1 MWVLYGILAEQ
12 HRGTVNADA
21 GDSFGFVSGPY
32 AAFDIFDHAALIDR
46 PEQRVVSAAQRRAGS
61 TACGKRRD

>member
-1 MWVLYGILAEQ
+1 MWVLYGILVEQ

-21 GDSFGFVSGPY
+21 GDSLGFVSGPY

-46 PEQRVVSAAQRRAGS
+46 PEQRVVSAAQR
-61 TACGKRRD
+61 

>member
-1 MWVLYGILAEQ
+1 MQMPEI
-12 HRGTVNADA
+12 
-21 GDSFGFVSGPY
+21 SFGFVLGPY

-46 PEQRVVSAAQRRAGS
+46 PEQWVFSAAQRRVGS